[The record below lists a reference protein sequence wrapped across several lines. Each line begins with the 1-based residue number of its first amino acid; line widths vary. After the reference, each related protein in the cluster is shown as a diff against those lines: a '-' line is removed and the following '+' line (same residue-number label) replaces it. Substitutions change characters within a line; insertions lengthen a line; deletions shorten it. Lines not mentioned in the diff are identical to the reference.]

1 MIRKSYK
8 LSDDRKEGDII
19 SSNIF
24 KRRNRIFSNIKN
36 FYAQSINNGI
46 FAENI
51 LRLTLDGVNLN
62 HLSKNHPHV
71 DLAIVNPIE
80 GFAEKNEIISV
91 KSSISKRPS
100 LSSVMR
106 DTKSIKLESMFSYI
120 LFANSNYELNF
131 ERDYFNSK
139 SLLNSGIDLIK
150 KNQNR
155 NNEDY
160 ISQVGNNKDFKA
172 VVNTTIYYLL
182 FKNKVEEKDN
192 YTQDIIKISNGDYS
206 LKHGNYTTYRLSVL
220 RRIVHLKSP
229 ISLGAIY
236 MKEEDGLT
244 CYIKKTNPIPLNR
257 YWEDLVNIWLDE
269 EFFESDKVKYLD
281 LKLVKQLFNIPS
293 TEDFPV
299 EIKISIGDYN
309 PESPDYSNLSDVEK
323 IEIAKQRAEKR
334 TNKLYVST
342 KFKDADFGD
351 KDKEVNQFF
360 LKSIDIMEQ
369 DPNLVTKFNNF
380 VLALENPPKLKKW
393 W

>member
-1 MIRKSYK
+1 MIKLSYK
-8 LSDDRKEGDII
+8 LSDDVKEGDVI

-24 KRRNRIFSNIKN
+24 RRRTKMFYNIKN
-36 FYAQSINNGI
+36 FYAQSSNNGI

-80 GFAEKNEIISV
+80 GISKKNEIISV
-91 KSSISKRPS
+91 KSSISKKPT
-100 LSSVMR
+100 LSSVLR

-120 LFANSNYELNF
+120 LFANSNYELNY

-139 SLLNSGIDLIK
+139 SLLKSGIDLIK
-150 KNQNR
+150 KTVTRSNSDLIER
-155 NNEDY
+155 
-160 ISQVGNNKDFKA
+160 VGFNKDFKA

-182 FKNKVEEKDN
+182 FKNKEEEKDN
-192 YTQDIIKISNGDYS
+192 YIEDIIKISNNDYN
-206 LKHGNYTTYRLSVL
+206 LKHGNYSSYRINVL
-220 RRIVHLKSP
+220 RRIVHLDSP

-281 LKLVKQLFNIPS
+281 LNLVKELFGIS
-293 TEDFPV
+293 GGDFPI
-299 EIKISIGDYN
+299 EIKIS
-309 PESPDYSNLSDVEK
+309 LSDFNPDVTDTSSLSDREK
-323 IEIAKQRAEKR
+323 IEMSKGRAEKR
-334 TNKLYVST
+334 TNKLYVAT

-351 KDKEVNQFF
+351 KDAEVNKFF
-360 LKSIDIMEQ
+360 LKSIDLLEK
-369 DPNLVTKFNNF
+369 DPNVITKFNQF
-380 VLALENPPKLKKW
+380 TSSIENPPKLNKW

>member
-1 MIRKSYK
+1 MIKRSYK
-8 LSDDRKEGDII
+8 LSDEKKEGDVI
-19 SSNIF
+19 STNIF
-24 KRRNRIFSNIKN
+24 KRRSKIFSNMKN

-51 LRLTLDGVNLN
+51 LRQTLDGVNLN

-80 GFAEKNEIISV
+80 GFSQKNEIISV
-91 KSSISKRPS
+91 KSSISKKPT

-120 LFANSNYELNF
+120 LFANSNYELNY

-139 SLLNSGIDLIK
+139 SLLKSGIDLIK
-150 KNQNR
+150 KIEKSS
-155 NNEDY
+155 NEDL
-160 ISQVGNNKDFKA
+160 ISKVGDNKDFKA
-172 VVNTTIYYLL
+172 VLNTTIYYLL
-182 FKNKVEEKDN
+182 FKNKAEEKDN
-192 YTQDIIKISNGDYS
+192 YYEDIIKISNNDYK
-206 LKHGNYTTYRLSVL
+206 LKHGSYSSYRIAVL
-220 RRIVHLKSP
+220 RRIVFLKSP

-281 LKLVKQLFNIPS
+281 LNLVKQLFGIPGGS
-293 TEDFPV
+293 DFPI
-299 EIKISIGDYN
+299 EIKISIGDYA
-309 PESPDYSNLSDVEK
+309 PDQIDNTGLSDYDK
-323 IEIAKQRAEKR
+323 IEIANKKADK
-334 TNKLYVST
+334 TTKKLYIST

-351 KDKEVNQFF
+351 KDDEVNDFF
-360 LKSIDIMEQ
+360 LKSIDMIE
-369 DPNLVTKFNNF
+369 DNPNLVTKFNNF
-380 VLALENPPKLKKW
+380 VSVLENPPKLKKW